1 MDSYSHVAR
10 HVDIP
15 IASAISHLDGCFVQP
30 NYQSQNCIEP
40 MQSTSFSHASN
51 MQQEFF
57 DSSTSAMFMTPISSQ
72 MHMPLYNHDGQ
83 YNNVYSANCFVAN
96 TNNSTVLTSVSQNLG
111 IYNRS
116 VGFI

>member
-1 MDSYSHVAR
+1 MDSYSHVVR
-10 HVDIP
+10 HVDRP
-15 IASAISHLDGCFVQP
+15 IASAINHLDGCLVHP
-30 NYQSQNCIEP
+30 NYQSHNYIEP
-40 MQSTSFSHASN
+40 MQNTSFNHTSN
-51 MQQEFF
+51 MQQAFF

-83 YNNVYSANCFVAN
+83 YNNAYSANCFVPNA
-96 TNNSTVLTSVSQNLG
+96 NNSTILTSVSQNLG

>member
-1 MDSYSHVAR
+1 MDSYSHVA
-10 HVDIP
+10 
-15 IASAISHLDGCFVQP
+15 SQLDGCFVHP
-30 NYQSQNCIEP
+30 NYQSHNCIEP

-83 YNNVYSANCFVAN
+83 YSKHLFGQLFC
-96 TNNSTVLTSVSQNLG
+96 T
-111 IYNRS
+111 
-116 VGFI
+116 